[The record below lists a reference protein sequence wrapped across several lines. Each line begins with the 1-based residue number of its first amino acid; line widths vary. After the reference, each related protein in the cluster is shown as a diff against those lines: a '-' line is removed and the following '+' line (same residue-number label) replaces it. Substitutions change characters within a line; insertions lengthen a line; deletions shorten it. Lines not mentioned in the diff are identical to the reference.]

1 MKKLLLLSLL
11 ALLAL
16 GVRSQSADKPGN
28 WKLIA
33 SVRRIRCAADTYFR
47 FFRLRLLCRIAAC
60 AKQRHKRGKKQKDP
74 SLFSHIFSS
83 VFYVM

>member
-33 SVRRIRCAADTYFR
+33 SDEYPAEDAEIEVQGTLEAYKEKNDDTTYCRLANADMK
-47 FFRLRLLCRIAAC
+47 I
-60 AKQRHKRGKKQKDP
+60 
-74 SLFSHIFSS
+74 IE
-83 VFYVM
+83 

>member
-1 MKKLLLLSLL
+1 MKKLLLFSLL

-33 SVRRIRCAADTYFR
+33 SDELRGEKRCVSKFGR
-47 FFRLRLLCRIAAC
+47 SENI
-60 AKQRHKRGKKQKDP
+60 
-74 SLFSHIFSS
+74 
-83 VFYVM
+83 